1 MILRIVQ
8 TLFQDT
14 GNWASNPL
22 LEIEFLAGSWEED
35 EGKKDKKKTGTS
47 RAKTWGAELPSSLI
61 AS

>member
-8 TLFQDT
+8 ILFQDT

-35 EGKKDKKKTGTS
+35 EGKKEKRKREPQEPRHGVQNCQ
-47 RAKTWGAELPSSLI
+47 A